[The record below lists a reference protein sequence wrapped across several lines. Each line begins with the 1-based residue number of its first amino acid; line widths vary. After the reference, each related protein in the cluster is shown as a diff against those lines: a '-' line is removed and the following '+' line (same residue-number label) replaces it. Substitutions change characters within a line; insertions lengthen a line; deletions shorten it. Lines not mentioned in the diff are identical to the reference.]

1 MAAAGA
7 AAGAVVLAGVGA
19 GDGAADGS
27 GLELTAA
34 GVGFGLELAVL
45 GAADADAAGAGTGLV
60 LVVGGAALGV
70 GGTAGVVTTGAAPAL
85 GAFSLVEL
93 AGLTAVCAEAEG
105 EGQPRAATRVANG
118 SKRRLCAVIVV
129 SYCNSLGLPDCDKVV
144 VDPIGE
150 SVVARRRFYGF
161 SAK

>member
-1 MAAAGA
+1 MAAGA
-7 AAGAVVLAGVGA
+7 EAVVLAGVGA

-27 GLELTAA
+27 GLGLTGA
-34 GVGFGLELAVL
+34 GVGFGLELAAL
-45 GAADADAAGAGTGLV
+45 GAADAAGAGTGVV

-70 GGTAGVVTTGAAPAL
+70 AGTAGVVTTGAALAL

-105 EGQPRAATRVANG
+105 KGQPRAATRVANG